1 MDAADNITVKIE
13 VKASDLVDAC
23 IKALI
28 EDGTLT
34 EIVRCKDCKW
44 YDLTDPCGTLTP
56 NAHRCKRVTRLW
68 IEDDAYCSYG
78 ERRDDAEIHRCGL
91 DCTET

>member
-1 MDAADNITVKIE
+1 MAKSLKE
-13 VKASDLVDAC
+13 
-23 IKALI
+23 LI
-28 EDGTLT
+28 ENAEETIKSAYEKGYYDGRMAREA

-68 IEDDAYCSYG
+68 MEDDAYCSYG
-78 ERRDDAEIHRCGL
+78 ERRADEESIKRTD
-91 DCTET
+91 